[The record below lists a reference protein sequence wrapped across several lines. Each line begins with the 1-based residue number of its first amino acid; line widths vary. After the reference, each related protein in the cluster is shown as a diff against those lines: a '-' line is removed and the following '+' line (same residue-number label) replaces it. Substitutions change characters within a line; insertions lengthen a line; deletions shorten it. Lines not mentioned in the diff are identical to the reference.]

1 MAILLLSTE
10 ACHLCEL
17 AQEVLQTV
25 FSQEKMQRMMQQN
38 QYEIFLQDIIDDG
51 DLINR
56 YGEKI
61 PVLLDEDT
69 HSTLEWP
76 FDAAAVITWFEGM
89 SDAGSAISK

>member
-56 YGEKI
+56 KK
-61 PVLLDEDT
+61 LL
-69 HSTLEWP
+69 
-76 FDAAAVITWFEGM
+76 
-89 SDAGSAISK
+89 